1 LIQVTKRVEQRR
13 HSCNFHLFYNLSGTT
28 SQRATN
34 HSLGNKAEEKE
45 KYDKPLRNPKYR
57 LVSSFLFAS
66 SPLRSPNKGDE
77 THVKLLP
84 PNSNIPKNKVT
95 MAGGLLTPFIIKQ
108 HIFYLSLL
116 LLHISTY
123 AIPAPGTEFEPRDVY
138 LISCGAPGATQV
150 DDGRTFRS
158 DPDTASY
165 LSTSTD
171 IKISADNPPH
181 ASTGPLTPIYLT
193 ARVFTDQST
202 YSFYIA
208 QPGRHWVRLH
218 LFSLPNSH
226 YNLSSATFSVT
237 ADSVVLLHGFSLP
250 TIPPSPV
257 IKEYLI
263 ITQGNTMKLSFSP
276 LKGSVAF
283 VNAIEVISAPPNL
296 IPNTTAAAG
305 TSKNDQIDLT
315 NNALQVVYRLNMGGP
330 LITTANDTLY
340 RSWLPDTPFLT
351 LPGAA
356 AAAWVP
362 VNTIKYPDDGSM
374 NRLIAPPT
382 VYSTA
387 EQMAQSNTTNARFNI
402 SWKMP
407 AEPGFSY
414 LIRLHFCDI
423 VSKALNN
430 LYFNVY
436 LNGLMGVPNLDLS
449 SLTMGLAV
457 TYYRDFV
464 LDSSSISNSTVLVQ
478 VGPASASSGD
488 SNAILNGLEL
498 IKISNQ
504 ANSLDGFNA
513 AKPNNNNSKTKM
525 VISSIGL
532 AMAAIAMALV
542 LTMFCR
548 RKCERPGWERKNS
561 FSSWLIPLNANQSTS
576 SFLSGHSK
584 SSRSRFGSTQSKSGF
599 SGMFMSGTY
608 AVSRVFTFSEIQK
621 ATKNFD
627 EKAVIGVG
635 GFGKV
640 YLGELEDGTKLA
652 IKRGNPSSDQGMHE
666 FLTEIEL
673 LSKLRHRH
681 LVSLIG
687 CCDEKNEMILVY
699 EYMAKGTLRD
709 HLYVGNGGGET
720 GMPMLGWKK
729 RLEICIGAAKGLHYL
744 HTGAAQGIIHR
755 DIKTTNI
762 LLDENLV
769 AKVADFGLSKAAPS
783 IEQTHVSTAVKGS
796 FGYLDPEYF
805 RRQQLT
811 DKSDVYSFGVVL
823 FETLCARPAINP
835 TLPRDQVNLAEW
847 ALQWHRKGQLEKII
861 DPKIA
866 GTINPASLNKFV
878 DAAEKCLADYGV
890 DRPTMG
896 DVLWKLESAL
906 QLQVASP
913 PTAGSSGSG
922 GAMEVPLKKMDSQKS
937 RLMGFDSF
945 NDKSGTQIPPPL
957 DQGR

>member
-1 LIQVTKRVEQRR
+1 
-13 HSCNFHLFYNLSGTT
+13 
-28 SQRATN
+28 
-34 HSLGNKAEEKE
+34 
-45 KYDKPLRNPKYR
+45 
-57 LVSSFLFAS
+57 
-66 SPLRSPNKGDE
+66 
-77 THVKLLP
+77 
-84 PNSNIPKNKVT
+84 
-95 MAGGLLTPFIIKQ
+95 MAGGLFTPFILKRLIF
-108 HIFYLSLL
+108 FYLSFIF
-116 LLHISTY
+116 LHISIY
-123 AIPAPGTEFEPRDVY
+123 AIPPPSAKFEPRDVY
-138 LISCGAPGATQV
+138 MISCGAPGASQL

-181 ASTGPLTPIYLT
+181 ASAGPLAPIYLT

-218 LFSLPNSH
+218 FFPLPNSH
-226 YNLSSATFSVT
+226 YNLSSATFSVN
-237 ADSVVLLHGFSLP
+237 ADSIVLLHGFSLP
-250 TIPPSPV
+250 AIPPSPV

-263 ITQGNTMKLSFSP
+263 TTQSNTMKLSFSP
-276 LKGSVAF
+276 SKGSVAF
-283 VNAIEVISAPPNL
+283 VNAIEVVSAPPNI

-305 TSKNDQIDLT
+305 STTNGQIDLT

-330 LITTANDTLY
+330 LITPGNDTLY
-340 RSWLPDTPFLT
+340 RNWLPDTTFLK

-362 VNTIKYPDDGSM
+362 VNTVKYPDSGAM
-374 NRLIAPPT
+374 TPLIAPPT

-387 EQMAQSNTTNARFNI
+387 QQMAQSNVTDARFNI
-402 SWKMP
+402 SWEMA

-414 LIRLHFCDI
+414 LVRLHFCDI
-423 VSKALNN
+423 VSKVLNN

-464 LDSSSISNSTVLVQ
+464 LDSSSISNSTILVQ
-478 VGPASASSGD
+478 VGPGSTSSGNP
-488 SNAILNGLEL
+488 NAILNGLEL
-498 IKISNQ
+498 MKISNA
-504 ANSLDGFNA
+504 ANSLDGFYA
-513 AKPNNNNSKTKM
+513 AKPKKNSVTKM
-525 VISSIGL
+525 VMSAIGL

-542 LTMFCR
+542 FTMFCR
-548 RKCERPGWERKNS
+548 RRCEKPGWERKSS
-561 FSSWLIPLNANQSTS
+561 FSSWLIPLNASQSTS
-576 SFLSGHSK
+576 SFLSGYSK
-584 SSRSRFGSTQSKSGF
+584 SSRSRFGSTRSKNGF
-599 SGMFMSGTY
+599 SGIFMSGTY

-699 EYMAKGTLRD
+699 EYMANGTLRD

-720 GMPMLGWKK
+720 GMPVLSWKK
-729 RLEICIGAAKGLHYL
+729 RLEISIGAAKGLHYL

-762 LLDENLV
+762 LLDENFV

-783 IEQTHVSTAVKGS
+783 LEQTHVSTAVKGS

-823 FETLCARPAINP
+823 FEILCARPAINP
-835 TLPRDQVNLAEW
+835 ALPRDQVNLAEW
-847 ALQWHRKGQLEKII
+847 ALQWHRKGQLDKII
-861 DPKIA
+861 DPTIA
-866 GTINPASLNKFV
+866 GTINPDSLIKFV

-913 PTAGSSGSG
+913 PAAESSGSG
-922 GAMEVPLKKMDSQKS
+922 SGVEMPLKKMASQKNG
-937 RLMGFDSF
+937 LTGFDSF
-945 NDKSGTQIPPPL
+945 NDRSGTQIPPPL

>member
-1 LIQVTKRVEQRR
+1 
-13 HSCNFHLFYNLSGTT
+13 
-28 SQRATN
+28 
-34 HSLGNKAEEKE
+34 
-45 KYDKPLRNPKYR
+45 
-57 LVSSFLFAS
+57 
-66 SPLRSPNKGDE
+66 
-77 THVKLLP
+77 
-84 PNSNIPKNKVT
+84 
-95 MAGGLLTPFIIKQ
+95 MAGGLLT
-108 HIFYLSLL
+108 YLALFL
-116 LLHISTY
+116 FHISTITY
-123 AIPAPGTEFEPRDVY
+123 AIPPPSVKFEPRDVY
-138 LISCGAPGATQV
+138 MISCGAPAAAQL

-165 LSTSTD
+165 LSTSTN

-181 ASTGPLTPIYLT
+181 ASTGPLAPIYVS

-202 YSFYIA
+202 YSFYLA
-208 QPGRHWVRLH
+208 QAGRHWVRLH
-218 LFSLPNSH
+218 FFPLPNSN
-226 YNLSSATFSVT
+226 YNLSSATFSVNV
-237 ADSVVLLHGFSLP
+237 DSVVLLHGFSLP
-250 TIPPSPV
+250 VIPPSPV

-263 ITQGNTMKLSFSP
+263 TTQSNTMKLSFSP

-283 VNAIEVISAPPNL
+283 VNAIEVVSAPPNL
-296 IPNTTAAAG
+296 VPNTTATAG
-305 TSKNDQIDLT
+305 TTTNNQIDLSG
-315 NNALQVVYRLNMGGP
+315 NALQVVYRLNMGGP
-330 LITTANDTLY
+330 LITPANDTLY
-340 RSWLPDTPFLT
+340 RFWQPDTTFLT
-351 LPGAA
+351 LPEAA
-356 AAAWVP
+356 VAAWVP
-362 VNTIKYPDDGSM
+362 VSTIQYPEDGSM
-374 NRLIAPPT
+374 SPLIAPPT
-382 VYSTA
+382 VYSSA
-387 EQMAQSNTTNARFNI
+387 QQMAQSNTSNARFNI
-402 SWKMP
+402 SWKIP

-436 LNGLMGVPNLDLS
+436 LNGLMGVSSLDLS

-464 LDSSSISNSTVLVQ
+464 LDSSSISNSTILVQ
-478 VGPASASSGD
+478 VGPTSTSSGNP
-488 SNAILNGLEL
+488 NAILNGLEMM
-498 IKISNQ
+498 KISNQ
-504 ANSLDGFNA
+504 VNSLDGFYA
-513 AKPNNNNSKTKM
+513 AKPKNNSKTKM
-525 VISSIGL
+525 IISAIGL
-532 AMAAIAMALV
+532 TMAAVAMALV
-542 LTMFCR
+542 FMMFCR
-548 RKCERPGWERKNS
+548 RRCEKPGWERKSS
-561 FSSWLIPLNANQSTS
+561 FSSWLMPLNASQSTS
-576 SFLSGHSK
+576 SFLSGYSK
-584 SSRSRFGSTQSKSGF
+584 SSRSRFGSTQSKNGF
-599 SGMFMSGTY
+599 SGIFMSGTY

-652 IKRGNPSSDQGMHE
+652 IKRGNSSSDQGMHE

-699 EYMAKGTLRD
+699 EYMSKGTVRD

-720 GMPMLGWKK
+720 GMPLLNWNK

-769 AKVADFGLSKAAPS
+769 AKVSDFGLSKTAPS
-783 IEQTHVSTAVKGS
+783 LEQTHVSTAVKGS

-823 FETLCARPAINP
+823 FEILCARPAINP
-835 TLPRDQVNLAEW
+835 ALPRDQVNLAEW
-847 ALQWHRKGQLEKII
+847 ALQWKRKGQLEKII
-861 DPKIA
+861 DPNIA
-866 GTINPASLNKFV
+866 GTINQDSLIKFV

-906 QLQVASP
+906 QLQVASTP
-913 PTAGSSGSG
+913 VAESSGSG
-922 GAMEVPLKKMDSQKS
+922 GGGAMDMPLKKTTSQKS
-937 RLMGFDSF
+937 GLTGFDSF
-945 NDKSGTQIPPPL
+945 NDRSGTQIPPPL

>member
-1 LIQVTKRVEQRR
+1 
-13 HSCNFHLFYNLSGTT
+13 
-28 SQRATN
+28 
-34 HSLGNKAEEKE
+34 
-45 KYDKPLRNPKYR
+45 
-57 LVSSFLFAS
+57 
-66 SPLRSPNKGDE
+66 
-77 THVKLLP
+77 
-84 PNSNIPKNKVT
+84 
-95 MAGGLLTPFIIKQ
+95 MAGGLFTPFILKR
-108 HIFYLSLL
+108 HIFFYLSFV
-116 LLHISTY
+116 LLHISKTTY
-123 AIPAPGTEFEPRDVY
+123 ATPPPSAKFEPRDVY
-138 LISCGAPGATQV
+138 MISCGAPGASQL

-181 ASTGPLTPIYLT
+181 ASSGPLAPIYLT

-218 LFSLPNSH
+218 FFPLPNSH
-226 YNLSSATFSVT
+226 YNLSSATFSVN
-237 ADSVVLLHGFSLP
+237 ADSIVLLHGFSLP
-250 TIPPSPV
+250 AIPPSPV

-263 ITQGNTMKLSFSP
+263 TTQSNTMKLSFSP

-283 VNAIEVISAPPNL
+283 VNAIEVISAPPGL
-296 IPNTTAAAG
+296 IPNTTSAAG
-305 TSKNDQIDLT
+305 TTTNGQIDLT

-330 LITTANDTLY
+330 LITPGNDTLSRY
-340 RSWLPDTPFLT
+340 WLPDTTFLK

-362 VNTIKYPDDGSM
+362 VNTIKYPDSGAM
-374 NRLIAPPT
+374 TPLIAPPT

-387 EQMAQSNTTNARFNI
+387 QQMAQSNVTDARFNI
-402 SWKMP
+402 SWEMA

-414 LIRLHFCDI
+414 LVRLHFCDI
-423 VSKALNN
+423 VSKVLNN

-464 LDSSSISNSTVLVQ
+464 LDSSSISNSTILVQ
-478 VGPASASSGD
+478 VGPASTSSGNP
-488 SNAILNGLEL
+488 NAILNGLEL
-498 IKISNQ
+498 MKISNA
-504 ANSLDGFNA
+504 ANSLDGFYA
-513 AKPNNNNSKTKM
+513 AKPKNNSVTKM
-525 VISSIGL
+525 VISAIGL

-542 LTMFCR
+542 FTMFCR
-548 RKCERPGWERKNS
+548 RRCEKPGWERKSS
-561 FSSWLIPLNANQSTS
+561 FSSWLMPLNASQSTS
-576 SFLSGHSK
+576 SFLSGYSK
-584 SSRSRFGSTQSKSGF
+584 SSRSRFGSTRSKNGF
-599 SGMFMSGTY
+599 SGIFMSGTY

-640 YLGELEDGTKLA
+640 YLGEIEDGTKLA

-699 EYMAKGTLRD
+699 EYMANGTLRD

-720 GMPMLGWKK
+720 GMPVLSWKK
-729 RLEICIGAAKGLHYL
+729 RLEISIGAAKGLHYL

-762 LLDENLV
+762 LLDENFV

-783 IEQTHVSTAVKGS
+783 LEQTHVSTAVKGS

-823 FETLCARPAINP
+823 FEILCARPAINP
-835 TLPRDQVNLAEW
+835 ALPRDQVNLAEW
-847 ALQWHRKGQLEKII
+847 ALQWHRKGQLDKII
-861 DPKIA
+861 DPTIA
-866 GTINPASLNKFV
+866 GTINPDSLNKFV

-913 PTAGSSGSG
+913 PIAESSGSG
-922 GAMEVPLKKMDSQKS
+922 SGIEMPLKKMASQKNG
-937 RLMGFDSF
+937 LTGFDSF
-945 NDKSGTQIPPPL
+945 NDRSGTQIPPPL